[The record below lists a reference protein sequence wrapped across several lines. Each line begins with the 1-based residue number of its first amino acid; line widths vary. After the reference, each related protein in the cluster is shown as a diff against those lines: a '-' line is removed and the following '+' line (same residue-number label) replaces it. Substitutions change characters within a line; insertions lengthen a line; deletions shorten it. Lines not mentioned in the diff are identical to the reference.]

1 MKFTDKDIILQTIV
15 SIILPF
21 AFMLGIFVILNG
33 HISPGGG
40 FSGGVIF
47 GASFI
52 LYDAAFG
59 HERTSKFLNFKS
71 ITTVMVL
78 ALSTY
83 GILKAFSFITGS
95 AQIETNIPLGT
106 VGNILSAGFIL
117 PLNICVGLIVSL
129 SMYLFFALYTR
140 GEI

>member
-1 MKFTDKDIILQTIV
+1 MKFTDKDTILQTIV
-15 SIILPF
+15 AIVLPF

-52 LYDAAFG
+52 LHDTAFG
-59 HERTSKFLNFKS
+59 YERTQKFLNFKS
-71 ITTVMVL
+71 IRTIMVA

-83 GILKAFSFITGS
+83 GILKAYSFITGA
-95 AQIETNIPLGT
+95 AQIPSNIPLGR

-117 PLNICVGLIVSL
+117 PLNICVGLIVST
-129 SMYLFFALYTR
+129 SMYLFFALFTR
-140 GEI
+140 GDI